1 MRLNRVLCLGLVCL
15 ALSCAGAEEA
25 TAATDSAA
33 APADAAAAAPAADG
47 FSSEEADALKKGE
60 EKFEFQAEVSRL
72 MDIIINSL
80 YKKKEIFLRELI
92 SNGSDALDKVRFLSV
107 QDPSILG
114 DKKDL
119 EIRIKFDK
127 DARTLSITDTGV
139 GMTKADLV
147 ANLGTVAKS
156 GTTNFVEAMSGGGGD
171 LSLIGQFG
179 VGFYSVYLVADRVQ
193 VTSKHNDDDQH
204 IWDSTADASFTVAKD
219 PRGNT
224 LGRGSEI
231 KLFLKEDASEFLEQN
246 RLEELVKRYSEFITF
261 PMFLYKSKTESIEV
275 PVEEEG
281 EEEEEEE
288 TEETEDAA
296 KEGEDAAKEGEDKE
310 GEELEAEDE
319 EAETKNEEVKT
330 KTETRTVWEWSRIND
345 AQPIWTREKK
355 DVKDDEYAS
364 LYKGLSKDTQDPLDW
379 IHFKAEGEIEFK
391 SILFI
396 PKGAQSEG
404 FNNYYSKSTSL
415 RLYVRKVMITDE
427 FEELM
432 PRYLNFIKGVVDS
445 DDLPL
450 NVSRETLQQHKV
462 LKVMGKKLVRKALE
476 MLRKMAQ
483 ESKKNAEADKEKTEG
498 GDDEKK
504 EDKKEDKYLKFW
516 ELFGKNIK
524 LGLIE
529 DSANRTK
536 LSKLLRFQTSKSG
549 GKLISLEEY
558 VENMKDWQKD
568 IYYISGSSLDEVKK
582 SAFLESCRAKDVEVL
597 YLTDPIDEYA
607 VQNLTEFDGK
617 KLQAVTK
624 EGLKFGDEDEKIV
637 AKRDKL
643 YAETFKPLTDALK
656 TTLSS
661 KVDKVVI
668 STRVVES
675 PAVLVT
681 SKYGYSAN
689 MERIMKSQAFSDQQQ
704 ATHMVSKKTMEVN
717 PRHPIVVNLNKM
729 FAENKDSQEA
739 KDLGALLFDTA
750 LINSGFTMERT
761 EEFAARMYRMMQGNL
776 KLDSLEL
783 APEMEV
789 KEDEPEAAEDAAED
803 DAAGEPEDAEEAADA
818 AADEAEEAATEEKKD
833 EL

>member
-1 MRLNRVLCLGLVCL
+1 
-15 ALSCAGAEEA
+15 
-25 TAATDSAA
+25 
-33 APADAAAAAPAADG
+33 
-47 FSSEEADALKKGE
+47 
-60 EKFEFQAEVSRL
+60 
-72 MDIIINSL
+72 
-80 YKKKEIFLRELI
+80 
-92 SNGSDALDKVRFLSV
+92 
-107 QDPSILG
+107 
-114 DKKDL
+114 
-119 EIRIKFDK
+119 
-127 DARTLSITDTGV
+127 
-139 GMTKADLV
+139 
-147 ANLGTVAKS
+147 
-156 GTTNFVEAMSGGGGD
+156 
-171 LSLIGQFG
+171 
-179 VGFYSVYLVADRVQ
+179 
-193 VTSKHNDDDQH
+193 
-204 IWDSTADASFTVAKD
+204 
-219 PRGNT
+219 
-224 LGRGSEI
+224 
-231 KLFLKEDASEFLEQN
+231 
-246 RLEELVKRYSEFITF
+246 
-261 PMFLYKSKTESIEV
+261 
-275 PVEEEG
+275 
-281 EEEEEEE
+281 
-288 TEETEDAA
+288 
-296 KEGEDAAKEGEDKE
+296 
-310 GEELEAEDE
+310 
-319 EAETKNEEVKT
+319 
-330 KTETRTVWEWSRIND
+330 
-345 AQPIWTREKK
+345 
-355 DVKDDEYAS
+355 
-364 LYKGLSKDTQDPLDW
+364 
-379 IHFKAEGEIEFK
+379 
-391 SILFI
+391 
-396 PKGAQSEG
+396 
-404 FNNYYSKSTSL
+404 
-415 RLYVRKVMITDE
+415 
-427 FEELM
+427 
-432 PRYLNFIKGVVDS
+432 
-445 DDLPL
+445 
-450 NVSRETLQQHKV
+450 
-462 LKVMGKKLVRKALE
+462 
-476 MLRKMAQ
+476 
-483 ESKKNAEADKEKTEG
+483 
-498 GDDEKK
+498 
-504 EDKKEDKYLKFW
+504 
-516 ELFGKNIK
+516 
-524 LGLIE
+524 
-529 DSANRTK
+529 
-536 LSKLLRFQTSKSG
+536 
-549 GKLISLEEY
+549 
-558 VENMKDWQKD
+558 MKDWQKD

-818 AADEAEEAATEEKKD
+818 AADDAEEAATEEKKD